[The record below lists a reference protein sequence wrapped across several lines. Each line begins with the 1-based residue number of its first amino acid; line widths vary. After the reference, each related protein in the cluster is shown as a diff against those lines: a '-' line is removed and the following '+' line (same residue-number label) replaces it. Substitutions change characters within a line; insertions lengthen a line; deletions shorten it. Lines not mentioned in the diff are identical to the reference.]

1 MAKKHGQTKG
11 LLRPSSAAVIGVV
24 YALFFGACGL
34 LLGRSS
40 AVYLSMEETV
50 LIMALVGLVF
60 GICFGVLLSMMTAE
74 TAPYAMLITAPI
86 SIVILLQQPGYKES
100 YGNLI
105 ILIGL
110 ALMVNA
116 IADIIRSPKMRR
128 LI

>member
-1 MAKKHGQTKG
+1 MAKKRDQAKS
-11 LLRPSSAAVIGVV
+11 LYPSSAVVIGVV

-34 LLGRSS
+34 LLGRSI
-40 AVYLSMEETV
+40 AVHLSMEETA

-60 GICFGVLLSMMTAE
+60 GICFGVLLSMITAK
-74 TAPYAMLITAPI
+74 TAPYTMLITAPI
-86 SIVILLQQPGYKES
+86 SIIILLQQPGYKES

-110 ALMVNA
+110 ALTVNA
-116 IADIIRSPKMRR
+116 IVDIMRSPKMRR